1 MDIVYHFAGKTFIPA
16 RNLLIEGNTEQVL
29 EQRVSDLLLAFCQQP
44 NQELSKNELITLVWP
59 DRVVNEDSLS
69 VAISKLRKALG
80 DNRHNPAYIKTL
92 SGRGYL
98 WLTAVEKD
106 NGNEQQQETATSP
119 ATVAKASRKRL
130 GLTTPLGK
138 TVSVILVVT
147 LITVSIVIKPST
159 TDVSDNPEVPAAV
172 IQQHEELNGRL
183 AQVDSETQRDVIKK
197 ARRLTEEYPEYLP
210 PYLTIAQAKLILS
223 MINGYRDIAIYK
235 PEIESIIEFVLA
247 RDPENGRAWLYRG
260 WLAQIADWEYEVAGS
275 SFMNALKY
283 SPEDPLVYLGYSEY
297 LMALGEFE
305 QAHAFFDQLRRENPD
320 YYKYLNMSFVYLLQG
335 DYDKARAEV
344 QRIANSE
351 AESYL
356 SDRMLNRIAIL
367 SGNDDEAFATLQRLM
382 RKVDL
387 PKTFI
392 EQMETLFLRDGLAA
406 VYQKLLDE
414 RIDVNLGHYLPPL
427 AWARYAVIAG
437 DFEQAIRWLNQAVD
451 IKQPVAVFIPLD
463 PLYQPLASLPKFQ
476 QVTQRIEQQ
485 ISR

>member
-98 WLTAVEKD
+98 WL
-106 NGNEQQQETATSP
+106 ATVDSDENSPQPTTSVP
-119 ATVAKASRKRL
+119 ATTPERDSPPTPRRLRKPL
-130 GLTTPLGK
+130 WAGLSLVLTVGLIGAFLLHQPSSTDTTEAVVSAEVIAQHDQLTTQL
-138 TVSVILVVT
+138 
-147 LITVSIVIKPST
+147 
-159 TDVSDNPEVPAAV
+159 
-172 IQQHEELNGRL
+172 R
-183 AQVDSETQRDVIKK
+183 QVDPDNQRDVIKK
-197 ARRLTEEYPEYLP
+197 ARLITEDHPEFLP
-210 PYLTIAQAKLILS
+210 AYLTIAQAKLNLS
-223 MINGYRDIAIYK
+223 MLNSYRDIAIYQ
-235 PEIESIIEFVLA
+235 PEIESIVDFVLT

-260 WLAQIADWEYEVAGS
+260 WLAQIADWEYETAGS
-275 SFMNALKY
+275 AYMNALKY
-283 SPEDPLVYLGYSEY
+283 SPDDPLVYLGYSEY
-297 LMALGEFE
+297 LMALGDFDR
-305 QAHAFFDQLRRENPD
+305 AHTFFDQLRRENPD
-320 YYKYLNMSFVYLLQG
+320 YYKYLNMSFVYMLQG

-344 QRIANSE
+344 HRIANSE
-351 AESYL
+351 AESRL
-356 SDRMLNRIAIL
+356 AQRVLNRIAIL

-392 EQMETLFLRDGLAA
+392 EQLETLFLRDGLAA

-414 RIDVNLGHYLPPL
+414 RIDKNLGHHLPPL

-437 DFEQAIRWLNQAVD
+437 DFEQAIRWLNEAVNT
-451 IKQPVAVFIPLD
+451 KQPAAVFIPLD